1 MGMVAQGGGTR
12 AGARPDG
19 FDAVVVGSG
28 PNGLTAAVTLAEAGW
43 RVLVLEAADRP
54 GGGLR
59 TEELTLPGF
68 RHDVCATVLA
78 LAAVSPVLRAYG
90 TDAPGPGAGGTA
102 TLGMTAGDEEAKG
115 ALGGPAAPLV
125 RWAHPP
131 VPLAHPLDGDAAALL
146 WRDLASTAAG
156 LGGTSTD
163 ADGTGARLA
172 DAASRGPA
180 SGASDARFATSRGG
194 GTSAD
199 PAGWGRLVGPL
210 VAAGPRLTDG
220 VLSMLDLPPAAPL
233 AMARFGAV
241 GVWPATA
248 LARAALRGDAARA
261 LLGGLAAHSMLD
273 LGRPMTAAYGLLLGV
288 SAHQVGW
295 PVAVGGSQALSDVLV
310 ARLRALGGELITG
323 HPVTNLRAL
332 PPAKAVLLDLTP
344 RQLLRIAG
352 DELPTRYRAA
362 LARYRYGPGVFKV
375 DWALDGPVPWRDE
388 AVASAGT
395 VHLGGTLAEVAAA
408 ERAVARGR
416 HPERPFVLFVQATVA
431 DPTRAP
437 EGRHTGW
444 AYCHVPLGST
454 VDMTAAI
461 EAQVERFAPGFR
473 DRVLARH
480 VMGPAALEAHNAN
493 EIGGDIGGGTAD
505 LRQLFARPV
514 LSRHPW
520 ATPLPGV
527 YLCSSSTP
535 PGAGV
540 HGMSGHHAATL
551 ALRRASS
558 TPDGYGGR
566 VG

>member
-1 MGMVAQGGGTR
+1 MGMVAQDSGTR
-12 AGARPDG
+12 AAARPDG

-43 RVLVLEAADRP
+43 RVLVLEAASQP

-78 LAAVSPVLRAYG
+78 LAAASPALRAYG
-90 TDAPGPGAGGTA
+90 ADAPGPGAGGTA
-102 TLGMTAGDEEAKG
+102 TGGTTVGDEEAQGVTGGK
-115 ALGGPAAPLV
+115 GGPAVPSV

-131 VPLAHPLDGDAAALL
+131 VPLAHPLDGEAAALL
-146 WRDLASTAAG
+146 RRDLAATAAG
-156 LGGTSTD
+156 LGGTFAD
-163 ADGTGARLA
+163 ADGMGARLA
-172 DAASRGPA
+172 GAARRRPA
-180 SGASDARFATSRGG
+180 SATSDAVFATSGGRG
-194 GTSAD
+194 TPAD
-199 PAGWGRLVGPL
+199 PTGWGRLVGPL

-220 VLSMLDLPPAAPL
+220 VLSLLDLPPAAPL
-233 AMARFGAV
+233 ALARFGAV

-273 LGRPMTAAYGLLLGV
+273 LGRPMTAAYGLLLAM

-295 PVAVGGSQALSDVLV
+295 PVAAGGSQALADALV
-310 ARLRALGGELITG
+310 ARLRAPGGEVVTG
-323 HPVTNLRAL
+323 HPVTSLREL
-332 PPAKAVLLDLTP
+332 PPARAVLLDLTP

-388 AVASAGT
+388 AVAGAGT

-408 ERAVARGR
+408 ERDVARGR

-437 EGRHTGW
+437 AGKHTGW

-480 VMGPAALEAHNAN
+480 IMGPAALEAHNAN
-493 EIGGDIGGGTAD
+493 EVGGDIGGGTAD

-514 LSRHPW
+514 VSRHPW

-540 HGMSGHHAATL
+540 HGMSGHHAASL
-551 ALRRASS
+551 ALRHAAG
-558 TPDGYGGR
+558 TGR
-566 VG
+566 RRS

>member
-1 MGMVAQGGGTR
+1 MAQNGGTR
-12 AGARPDG
+12 AGARLDG

-43 RVLVLEAADRP
+43 RVLVLEAAGQF

-78 LAAVSPVLRAYG
+78 LAAASPALRAYG
-90 TDAPGPGAGGTA
+90 ADAPKPGAGATVIGGT
-102 TLGMTAGDEEAKG
+102 TIGDGG
-115 ALGGPAAPLV
+115 ARGVTGGKGGPTAPSV

-131 VPLAHPLDGDAAALL
+131 VPLAHPLDGAATALLRRDVGATAAALG
-146 WRDLASTAAG
+146 RVGAG
-156 LGGTSTD
+156 K
-163 ADGTGARLA
+163 
-172 DAASRGPA
+172 P
-180 SGASDARFATSRGG
+180 
-194 GTSAD
+194 AD

-220 VLSMLDLPPAAPL
+220 VLSLLDLPPAAPL
-233 AMARFGAV
+233 ALARFGAV

-273 LGRPMTAAYGLLLGV
+273 LHQPMTAAYGLLLAV

-295 PVAVGGSQALSDVLV
+295 PVAVGGSQSLADALV
-310 ARLRALGGELITG
+310 ARLRVLGGELVTG
-323 HPVTNLRAL
+323 QPVTSLREL
-332 PPAKAVLLDLTP
+332 PPARAVLLDLTP
-344 RQLLRIAG
+344 RQVLRIVG

-388 AVASAGT
+388 AVAGAGT

-416 HPERPFVLFVQATVA
+416 HPRRPFVLFVQATVA

-437 EGRHTGW
+437 AGRHTGW

-461 EAQVERFAPGFR
+461 EDQVERFAPGFR
-473 DRVLARH
+473 DRILARH
-480 VMGPAALEAHNAN
+480 AMGPAALEAHNAN

-505 LRQLFARPV
+505 LRQLLARPV

-527 YLCSSSTP
+527 YLCSASTP
-535 PGAGV
+535 PGAGT
-540 HGMSGHHAATL
+540 HGMSGYHAARL
-551 ALRRASS
+551 ALRRA
-558 TPDGYGGR
+558 GAAG
-566 VG
+566 

>member
-1 MGMVAQGGGTR
+1 MDV
-12 AGARPDG
+12 
-19 FDAVVVGSG
+19 DAVVVGAG
-28 PNGLTAAVTLAEAGW
+28 PNGLAAAVTLAEAGW
-43 RVLVLEAADRP
+43 RVLVLEAASQP

-78 LAAVSPVLRAYG
+78 LAAASPALRAYG
-90 TDAPGPGAGGTA
+90 ADAAGADAPGAAAGGQ
-102 TLGMTAGDEEAKG
+102 AGPGGRA
-115 ALGGPAAPLV
+115 GPAGQAGPPV

-131 VPLAHPLDGDAAALL
+131 VPLAHPLDGRAAALL
-146 WRDLASTAAG
+146 RRDVAATAAG
-156 LGGTSTD
+156 LGAVAG
-163 ADGTGARLA
+163 GGRLA
-172 DAASRGPA
+172 
-180 SGASDARFATSRGG
+180 
-194 GTSAD
+194 AD
-199 PAGWGRLVGPL
+199 PAGWARLLGPL

-220 VLSMLDLPPAAPL
+220 VLSLLDLPPAAPFAL
-233 AMARFGAV
+233 ARFGVV

-248 LARAALRGDAARA
+248 LAGVALRGDAARA

-273 LGRPMTAAYGLLLGV
+273 LGQPMTAAYGLLLGV

-295 PVAVGGSQALSDVLV
+295 PVAVGGSQSLADALV
-310 ARLRALGGELITG
+310 ARLRALGGELVTG
-323 HPVTNLRAL
+323 HPVTSLREL
-332 PPAKAVLLDLTP
+332 PPARAVLLDLTP
-344 RQLLRIAG
+344 RQVLRIAG
-352 DELPTRYRAA
+352 DELPARYRAA

-416 HPERPFVLFVQATVA
+416 HPERPFVLFVQATAA

-473 DRVLARH
+473 DRILARH
-480 VMGPAALEAHNAN
+480 TMGPAALEAHNAN

-505 LRQLFARPV
+505 LRQLVARPV

-535 PGAGV
+535 PGAGT
-540 HGMSGHHAATL
+540 HGMSGYHAARL
-551 ALRRASS
+551 ALRRA
-558 TPDGYGGR
+558 GVAG
-566 VG
+566 

>member
-1 MGMVAQGGGTR
+1 VTDVVAQSGGTR
-12 AGARPDG
+12 AQARPDG

-28 PNGLTAAVTLAEAGW
+28 PNGLAGAVTLAEAGW
-43 RVLVLEAADRP
+43 RVLVLEAARQP

-78 LAAVSPVLRAYG
+78 LAAVSPALRAYG
-90 TDAPGPGAGGTA
+90 ADAPGPGA
-102 TLGMTAGDEEAKG
+102 D
-115 ALGGPAAPLV
+115 APPV

-131 VPLAHPLDGDAAALL
+131 VPLAHPLDGGTAALLRRDVAATATTLAAAL
-146 WRDLASTAAG
+146 
-156 LGGTSTD
+156 GGT
-163 ADGTGARLA
+163 
-172 DAASRGPA
+172 
-180 SGASDARFATSRGG
+180 GG
-194 GTSAD
+194 GKATD
-199 PAGWGRLVGPL
+199 PAGWRRLVGPL

-220 VLSMLDLPPAAPL
+220 VLSLLDLPPAAPVAL
-233 AMARFGAV
+233 ARFGAV

-273 LGRPMTAAYGLLLGV
+273 LGQPMTAAYGLLLAV

-295 PVAVGGSQALSDVLV
+295 PVAVGGSQSLADALV
-310 ARLRALGGELITG
+310 ARLRALGGELVTG
-323 HPVTNLRAL
+323 QPVTSLSEL
-332 PPAKAVLLDLTP
+332 PPARAVLLDLTP
-344 RQLLRIAG
+344 RQVLRIAG
-352 DELPTRYRAA
+352 DELPARYRAA

-388 AVASAGT
+388 AVAGAGT

-408 ERAVARGR
+408 ERDVARGR
-416 HPERPFVLFVQATVA
+416 HPDRPFVLFVQATVA
-431 DPTRAP
+431 DPSRAP
-437 EGRHTGW
+437 AGKHTGW
-444 AYCHVPLGST
+444 GYCHVPLGST

-473 DRVLARH
+473 DRILARH

-493 EIGGDIGGGTAD
+493 EVGGDIGGGTAD

-527 YLCSSSTP
+527 YLCSASTP
-535 PGAGV
+535 PGAGT
-540 HGMSGHHAATL
+540 HGMSGYHAAHL
-551 ALRRASS
+551 ALRRAAAG
-558 TPDGYGGR
+558 P
-566 VG
+566 